1 MACEHCV
8 SRRAFLA
15 TAAGAATAVALAA
28 CGDGEFSGISS
39 PIISP
44 PAGPVTL
51 KVGDF
56 PALASNDLLVQV
68 PNHSIAVKRTG
79 ASAFEALSM
88 LCTHQGCLTQI
99 TLQVQF
105 ECPCHGSKFSNT
117 GQVTAG
123 PAERPL
129 PKFTTSYDAATD
141 ILTIS

>member
-15 TAAGAATAVALAA
+15 TAAGAATALVA

-44 PAGPVTL
+44 PAGPITI

-56 PALASNDLLVQV
+56 AALAANDQLVRV
-68 PNHSIAVKRTG
+68 PGQPIAVKRTG
-79 ASAFEALSM
+79 ASTFEALSM
-88 LCTHQGCLTQI
+88 LCTHQGCLVDI
-99 TLQVQF
+99 TNLVQMD
-105 ECPCHGSKFSNT
+105 CPCHSSRFSHT
-117 GQVTAG
+117 GQVLQG
-123 PAERPL
+123 PADRPL

-141 ILTIS
+141 VLTIS